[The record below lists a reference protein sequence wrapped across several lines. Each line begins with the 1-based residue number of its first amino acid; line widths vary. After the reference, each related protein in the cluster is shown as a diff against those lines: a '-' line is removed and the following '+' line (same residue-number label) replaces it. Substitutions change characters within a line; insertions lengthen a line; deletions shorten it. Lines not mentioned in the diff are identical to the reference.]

1 MSQYKYLGLV
11 FAKNLSR
18 SYHIEL
24 MCNRVLRWLGY
35 LQHTLCSA
43 PSNTRLL
50 TYKTLVR
57 PILEY
62 SSVRWN
68 PHKISDIKKTESV
81 QKTAI
86 RFIYRRNDRHF
97 SPSSHLHSLQLTS
110 LCSRRHGESL
120 HSHSPST
127 VSFTR
132 QLHHA
137 R

>member
-68 PHKISDIKKTESV
+68 PHKISDIKKIEYF
-81 QKTAI
+81 QKKAI
-86 RFIYRRNDRHF
+86 CFIYCRYDRYC
-97 SPSSHLHSLQLTS
+97 SPGSHLHSLQLTS
-110 LCSRRHGESL
+110 LSSRHHVESL
-120 HSHSPST
+120 KCLYTLIHSP
-127 VSFTR
+127 
-132 QLHHA
+132 
-137 R
+137 